1 MDWLWLALQESWF
14 GALVRQSVIL
24 YPAANILHVLGVMGF
39 FALVAAMDLALLG
52 VLGPAPPKRII
63 AALRPFAIL
72 LLVLVAATG
81 LVLFAPEAVAMAG
94 NPAFQAKLVL
104 LALGLANVA
113 ANEWAMRERGADSG
127 LARATAGLSLIAWLS
142 AAALGRLIA
151 YV

>member
-14 GALVRQSVIL
+14 GALVRQSVLL
-24 YPAANILHVLGVMGF
+24 YPAANILHVMGVMGF

-52 VLGPAPPKRII
+52 VLGPQPPKRIV

-72 LLVLVAATG
+72 LLMLVAATG
-81 LVLFAPEAVAMAG
+81 LVLFAPEAVAIAG

-104 LALGLANVA
+104 LALGLANVV
-113 ANEWAMRERGADSG
+113 ANDWAMRERGEGSG
-127 LARATAGLSLIAWLS
+127 LAQATAGLSLVAWLS
-142 AAALGRLIA
+142 VAALGRLIA

>member
-14 GALVRQSVIL
+14 GDLVRRSSLL

-39 FALVAAMDLALLG
+39 FALVAVMDLALLRG
-52 VLGPAPPKRII
+52 LGPV
-63 AALRPFAIL
+63 AAGRVVAAFRPFAAL

-81 LVLFAPEAVAMAG
+81 LVLFAPEAAAIAV

-104 LALGLANVA
+104 LGLGLANVV
-113 ANEWAMRERGADSG
+113 ANEWALRGKGAESG
-127 LARATAGLSLIAWLS
+127 LVQVTAGLSLIAWLS
-142 AAALGRLIA
+142 VAALGRLIA

>member
-14 GALVRQSVIL
+14 GALVRQSALL

-52 VLGPAPPKRII
+52 VLGRAPPKQTI
-63 AALRPFAIL
+63 ATLRPFAVA

-81 LVLFAPEAVAMAG
+81 LVLFAPEAVAIAG

-113 ANEWAMRERGADSG
+113 ANEWALRVKGGEWG
-127 LARATAGLSLIAWLS
+127 LARLTAGLSLIAWVS
-142 AAALGRLIA
+142 VAALGRLIA

>member
-14 GALVRQSVIL
+14 GALVRQSAIL

-52 VLGPAPPKRII
+52 ALGPAPPRKIV
-63 AALRPFAIL
+63 AALRPFAVV

-81 LVLFAPEAVAMAG
+81 LVLFVPEAVAIAG

-104 LALGLANVA
+104 LALGLANVI
-113 ANEWAMRERGADSG
+113 ANEWAVRERGEESG
-127 LARATAGLSLIAWLS
+127 LAQLTAGLSVFAWL
-142 AAALGRLIA
+142 AVAALGRLIA